1 MSELTLRNATIDD
14 ANLLTELG
22 SRTFSEAFAAD
33 NTQKN
38 MEAYLNASFKPA
50 QQLAE
55 LSDHN
60 THIKIAEKDGVPV
73 GYSMLRSGVAPS
85 DITGEEPIE
94 LVRLYVSQN
103 CIGSGVGALLMQ
115 ECVRQSRE
123 LGFKTLWLG
132 VWENN
137 FRAQAFYRKWGFV
150 EVGTHIFQLGDDPQR
165 DLLMQKSL

>member
-33 NTQKN
+33 NTKRN
-38 MEAYLNASFKPA
+38 MEEYLNAAFNPA

-55 LSDHN
+55 LSDPN
-60 THIKIAEKDGVPV
+60 THIKIAEKDGVAV
-73 GYSMLRSGVAPS
+73 GYSMLRSSVAPNE
-85 DITGEEPIE
+85 ITGEEPIE
-94 LVRLYVSQN
+94 LVRLYVSQGT
-103 CIGSGVGALLMQ
+103 IGSGVGAELMG
-115 ECVRQSRE
+115 ECVRHSRE

-165 DLLMQKSL
+165 DFLMQKNL